1 MGCFAKVADE
11 HLGCRGSGQQRKR
24 AEQQRSGGNN
34 QAGGSS
40 EQAGNAQQQRQQAAA
55 GVGTT
60 LTTQFGP
67 GRACRKTGAGN
78 RAPASTRNY
87 LMTIGP

>member
-1 MGCFAKVADE
+1 MGCFAKVADK
-11 HLGCRGSGQQRKR
+11 HLGCRGGGQQRER
-24 AEQQRSGGNN
+24 TQQQRRRGNN
-34 QAGGSS
+34 QAGGAS
-40 EQAGNAQQQRQQAAA
+40 EQTGNAQQQRQQAAA

-67 GRACRKTGAGN
+67 CRACRKTGTGY

-87 LMTIGP
+87 LMTIGT